1 METGQA
7 KLFYA
12 FYLEDFVSGD
22 HLLREIDRFLDLSDL
37 RRHLASPD
45 SQMSRPSM
53 DPELMIRQGSIKI
66 KQFIGGYSDQF

>member
-12 FYLEDFVSGD
+12 FYLEDFVPGD
-22 HLLREIDRFLDLSDL
+22 HLLREIDQFLDLSDL
-37 RRHLASPD
+37 RRHLASSD
-45 SQMSRPSM
+45 SQMGRPLI
-53 DPELMIRQGSIKI
+53 DPEPMIRQGSIKI